1 MAEGGPG
8 TAAPAAPAPQAARE
22 PALCIAL
29 CGNEAETLAPA
40 LAQRLG
46 AASTLACS
54 WLPDPTR
61 DVGPDP
67 ARIADVQ
74 RRRIAV
80 AVAWHD
86 LLVCALPSEAPGP
99 ARDATPAALT
109 LRLADLGGDADT
121 RLAAAFEAC
130 GPLLRHRMRAC
141 APGLFS
147 RLFDG
152 GAAGWSCPVCSAGG
166 AEPADAADNPAHAR

>member
-1 MAEGGPG
+1 MAEVDPV
-8 TAAPAAPAPQAARE
+8 TAAATGRE

-29 CGNEAETLAPA
+29 CGAEAEALAPA

-46 AASTLACS
+46 ASSTLACS

-61 DVGPDP
+61 EAGRN
-67 ARIADVQ
+67 AAEIADCQ
-74 RRRIAV
+74 RRRIAS

-86 LLVCALPSEAPGP
+86 LLVCALPAPAP
-99 ARDATPAALT
+99 AHATGATPWALT

-121 RLAAAFEAC
+121 RLAAAFDAC
-130 GPLLRHRMRAC
+130 APLMQHRMRAC

-147 RLFDG
+147 RLLDG
-152 GAAGWSCPVCSAGG
+152 GASGWSCPVCSAGG
-166 AEPADAADNPAHAR
+166 AAPVGAVDNPPHVR